1 MLRFKEK
8 HEGIIKTSYG
18 YDIISFSAKNRK
30 DRNSSV
36 SYVWIENELKQIKI
50 GFAIIGAVKIMDQ
63 ILVTDDQSRLWVLD
77 SQLNIIE
84 KILPDY
90 FSNLPDSII
99 KNFDENYLIADK
111 GDVFNRDYTLFQYN
125 NLKEVFRTDHVMKG
139 FANSFM
145 ILEMIDMSYSGV
157 IKLYNLNA
165 DLIWEQNLLDYI
177 ELKLISIKE
186 VIGHSFVVI
195 NGDNKSI
202 SICFKT
208 GELLW
213 KSDDYLLRVSK
224 SNYKGDKF
232 ISFNQGYVEYD
243 LRTGQR
249 KIEQDVRQ
257 RYDDF
262 GRGGSPSFWQSDEMI
277 VTIPGRQ
284 NKIYF
289 YDIVQDEMIYI
300 YEEKEAKPYLSA
312 SPIYYH
318 EGHLFVKDFND
329 TLFVYELEEGLANK
343 LEGNKTL
350 T

>member
-1 MLRFKEK
+1 MLKFKEK
-8 HEGIIKTSYG
+8 IEGINKASF
-18 YDIISFSAKNRK
+18 DFEVISFSAKNRQ
-30 DRNSSV
+30 DSNASG
-36 SYVWIENELKQIKI
+36 SYLWRENALIKI
-50 GFAIIGAVKIMDQ
+50 KVGFAIIGAAEVSNQ
-63 ILVTDDQSRLWVLD
+63 ILVTDDKSNLWLLD
-77 SQLNIIE
+77 RQFNLKKN
-84 KILPDY
+84 ILPDHRSDLP
-90 FSNLPDSII
+90 SNLIKGAKDDYII
-99 KNFDENYLIADK
+99 AYK
-111 GDVFNRDYTLFQYN
+111 GNIFNKEYTLFKYS
-125 NLKEVFRTDHVMKG
+125 NLKEVFRTDHIMKG
-139 FANSFM
+139 FYNSFM
-145 ILEMIDMSYSGV
+145 ILEMRDMSYSGV

-165 DLIWEQNLLDYI
+165 DLLWEQNLLDYI
-177 ELKLISIKE
+177 DLKLINIKE
-186 VIGHSFVVI
+186 VIGHSFVI
-195 NGDNKSI
+195 KNGENKSI

-213 KSDDYLLRVSK
+213 KSDDYLLGVSK

-300 YEEKEAKPYLSA
+300 HEEKEAKPYLSA

-343 LEGNKTL
+343 LERNKTHI
-350 T
+350 